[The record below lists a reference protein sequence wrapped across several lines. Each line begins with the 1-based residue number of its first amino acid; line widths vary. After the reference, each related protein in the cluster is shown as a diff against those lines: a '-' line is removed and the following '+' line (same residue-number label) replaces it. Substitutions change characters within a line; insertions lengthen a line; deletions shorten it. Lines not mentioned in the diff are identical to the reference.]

1 MRQLHFLTLLLFLP
15 NLVSSQDKSQTIIDS
30 LTKEL
35 NRAHQIIKY
44 AERGEKR
51 LQYLLT
57 AKEMALRS
65 IDQQDSMYQALMA
78 IQAYKFN
85 RDYDGNYY
93 DIEIYNG
100 LFSALKRFN
109 DPLIKIIPPSVDPR
123 DKELK
128 SKTMTMAD
136 KLCSY
141 IKRNMLVD
149 EWNRFAS
156 HLAYEST
163 CPVNKSTEKLKK

>member
-1 MRQLHFLTLLLFLP
+1 MRRIYFLLLL
-15 NLVSSQDKSQTIIDS
+15 LSISRLGTSQDKSQTIIDS

-44 AERGEKR
+44 AERGENR

-65 IDQQDSMYQALMA
+65 IDQQDSMFQALMA

-85 RDYDGNYY
+85 RDHDGNYY

-100 LFSALKRFN
+100 LFSALKRFD
-109 DPLIKIIPPSVDPR
+109 DPLIKIMPPNVDPR

-141 IKRNMLVD
+141 IKRNMLID

-156 HLAYEST
+156 HIAYEST
-163 CPVNKSTEKLKK
+163 CPITKSTEKLKK